1 MTEVEREPTKQPRM
15 FVNLKSNLINH
26 ELESKLHV
34 SLKQKDYIDKKE
46 SKLQSQEI
54 LPLYPDFTTNSSNFR
69 RRRLEK
75 TKIAHFR

>member
-46 SKLQSQEI
+46 K
-54 LPLYPDFTTNSSNFR
+54 
-69 RRRLEK
+69 
-75 TKIAHFR
+75 